1 MNNQITLVGHAGK
14 DPESK
19 TFEDT
24 SNTVVKFSLA
34 VKEYSSNTEE
44 DKTLWIEV
52 VAWNGLAERVLK
64 TVTKGREIVVSG
76 KLSMSTYTKEVDGVK
91 TQVTKPIVKLS
102 SFHLC
107 GKKPVA
113 DETQTEAKSN
123 GRKSKQEAAIA

>member
-1 MNNQITLVGHAGK
+1 MNNQINLVGHAGK

-24 SNTVVKFSLA
+24 NNTVVKFSLA

-76 KLSMSTYTKEVDGVK
+76 KLSLSTYTKEVDGVK
-91 TQVTKPIVKLS
+91 VQVTKPIVKLS

-113 DETQTEAKSN
+113 DETQTEEKAN
-123 GRKSKQEAAIA
+123 GRKSKKEAAIA